1 MHLHPIDEM
10 KSHRHLSTDDY
21 LRDLHKKTHD
31 TVPNLTSQV
40 YAQVLFKLLLDL
52 MRSSY
57 LGILSK
63 IPPL

>member
-10 KSHRHLSTDDY
+10 KSPRHLSGDDC
-21 LRDLHKKTHD
+21 LRDLHIKAHD

-40 YAQVLFKLLLDL
+40 YARVVFKLLLDL